1 MLHFGLN
8 YAIGWSQCLMACP
21 CQIINK
27 EGELVD
33 NSSLINLCTMCMTN
47 SRVGVPTLGVVY
59 CSSRFVFPIKMTYD
73 NNFTC
78 HTHLTRKFSN
88 TSFLNLFH
96 SWHFY
101 VSFSNF
107 PPMHNANAA
116 PHYAHLNEILI
127 KKHLKMEVNMLGQLG
142 RVWVVHILYI
152 YSLSIIYINDGHAYL
167 CNQQHSFFL
176 H

>member
-1 MLHFGLN
+1 MLHFSLN

-27 EGELVD
+27 ECELVD
-33 NSSLINLCTMCMTN
+33 NSSLINLCTMSMTN

-78 HTHLTRKFSN
+78 HTHPTRKFSN
-88 TSFLNLFH
+88 TLFLNLFH

-127 KKHLKMEVNMLGQLG
+127 KKHLKMEVNMLRQLG